1 MHPPTIHELRIFVTV
16 AKDASFTNAAR
27 SLGVTQP
34 ALSMAIR
41 QFEEKLGAAVF
52 DRNTRSVRLSPL
64 GEQLMAAAERQV
76 ENFDKTVSAMQ
87 EVAAGKS
94 SGHIVIACPEGVA
107 AHVLAPL
114 ISEFSTENPSISFSL
129 QDGDATSVA
138 REVHARTAELAITGY
153 WDHDPGF
160 VFEPFTRDRVC
171 VICPND
177 HPLADRETLSFHEL
191 DGLAIA
197 SLNRDSGVRT
207 LIEKV
212 AANLGTRLSI
222 QFEVARVST
231 LIEMVATGLCVSVL
245 PYLALPFKA
254 AADLRAVPIEGP
266 EMSYDIGVVYSST
279 RSLSPP
285 ANRFLQL
292 LRKRYRSN
300 DQLPQVAWATTIPD
314 AKG

>member
-16 AKDASFTNAAR
+16 AKGASFTNAAR

-52 DRNTRSVRLSPL
+52 DRNTRSVRLSPV
-64 GEQLMAAAERQV
+64 GEQLLAAAERQV

-107 AHVLAPL
+107 AHILAPL
-114 ISEFSTENPSISFSL
+114 ISEFSSENPAISFSL

-160 VFEPFTRDRVC
+160 VFEPLTRDQVC
-171 VICPND
+171 VICPKA
-177 HPLADRETLSFHEL
+177 HPLASRETLSFHDL
-191 DGLAIA
+191 DGLPIA

-207 LIEKV
+207 LIERV
-212 AANLGTRLSI
+212 AASLGTKLAI

-231 LIEMVATGLCVSVL
+231 LIEMVATGVCVSVL
-245 PYLALPFKA
+245 PYLALPYKA
-254 AADLRAVPIEGP
+254 AAGLRAVPIEGP
-266 EMSYDIGVVYSST
+266 EMSYDIGAVYSAT
-279 RSLSPP
+279 RSLSP
-285 ANRFLQL
+285 AAYRFLEL
-292 LRKRYRSN
+292 LRQRYGEK
-300 DQLPQVAWATTIPD
+300 
-314 AKG
+314 KGAI